1 MYSLFTTK
9 PTKPTKCFHGSACL
23 TASKVHPV
31 SPLLAHDLYIL
42 HEIGWAHRME
52 MLVVWRGGI
61 CSIMYTVF

>member
-42 HEIGWAHRME
+42 HELGGRTGWRCWLFGAAAYI
-52 MLVVWRGGI
+52 L
-61 CSIMYTVF
+61 